1 MFSVVVKSLRAKFLA
16 SIGAAI
22 AVVVGLSLVALLTI
36 ERNAAVERNRED
48 RRLALEQLANILE
61 RPLWNMEEMQ
71 IGEVLAAAVRD
82 PRFLCIM
89 LAADRPLVI
98 PPRYGACRPD
108 IGYEVM
114 GHAVV
119 RTGVGAPVA
128 VGHLIA
134 HVDVAPEGAM
144 VTRLL
149 AWRIGLLASAL
160 LLTLLIADRI
170 FTRIVDRP
178 LRHVRRSLRDY
189 RERGERRAVAWASG
203 DELGALIAVDAQE
216 FEVHYQPKIG
226 LRPARVV
233 GAEALIRWRRPD
245 GTLVPPGH
253 FIPAVEDSGLI
264 LPVGEFVLYRSARWR
279 AHAADLPADFKVSVN
294 VSMRQVMWAGFAD
307 RVGEILSDVGCPP
320 AQVELEVTESLLAED
335 RAKAVRMLER
345 LRGLG
350 LSIALDDFGTGFSSL
365 SHLQD
370 LPIDVLKIDR
380 AFIIDIERSPRAQGI
395 LSSVVAMGRSLG
407 LSLVAEGVETVEQL
421 RCAAGCGCDA
431 VQGFL
436 FSPAVPEDQAA
447 RIGPLEEMAA
457 RLLG

>member
-98 PPRYGACRPD
+98 PPRYDACRPD

-149 AWRIGLLASAL
+149 AWRIDLLASAL

-264 LPVGEFVLYRSARWR
+264 LPVGE
-279 AHAADLPADFKVSVN
+279 
-294 VSMRQVMWAGFAD
+294 
-307 RVGEILSDVGCPP
+307 ILSDVGCPP

-365 SHLQD
+365 SYLQD